1 MFRFRFLL
9 LVVLLTWVASVV
21 AWAQTETPAAA
32 NKRLF
37 DRTVDELNFR
47 TMETVYDK
55 TFTRRKFPVSLRTQ
69 QQRKQF
75 DDFNGN
81 EELKKV
87 FLNYND
93 LSERFKSRFGKGRT
107 DLAEFERQLN
117 GLLIDKNFEFFIR
130 VIPRDERIALI
141 RAEQRIIRQA
151 TAQFNASQD
160 PAPDELAT
168 DAATVPP
175 ADATTLP
182 DDGMPEVEDVTPQP
196 EVVAPASGGPVIRS
210 AETPSQHDWF
220 DYLTLLLALGST
232 LGLLYVLTSVLPDM
246 RARLNALDPTHAN
259 RSPDTLPSD
268 RYEDE

>member
-1 MFRFRFLL
+1 MFQVRFLL
-9 LVVLLTWVASVV
+9 WVVLLIGWAPVAG
-21 AWAQTETPAAA
+21 WAQTETPAVA

-81 EELKKV
+81 TDLKKL

-117 GLLIDKNFEFFIR
+117 GLLIDKNFEFFIS

-141 RAEQRIIRQA
+141 RAEQRIIKQA

-160 PAPDELAT
+160 PTPDELAT

-175 ADATTLP
+175 ADGTALP
-182 DDGMPEVEDVTPQP
+182 SGDAAELEDVAPQP
-196 EVVAPASGGPVIRS
+196 EVVVPNSGGPIIRS
-210 AETPSQHDWF
+210 ADVPSTHDWF
-220 DYLTLLLALGST
+220 DYLTLALALGSS
-232 LGLLYVLTSVLPDM
+232 LGLLYVLTSVLPEM
-246 RARLNALDPTHAN
+246 RARLNELDPTHAT
-259 RSPDTLPSD
+259 RSSDPLPSD